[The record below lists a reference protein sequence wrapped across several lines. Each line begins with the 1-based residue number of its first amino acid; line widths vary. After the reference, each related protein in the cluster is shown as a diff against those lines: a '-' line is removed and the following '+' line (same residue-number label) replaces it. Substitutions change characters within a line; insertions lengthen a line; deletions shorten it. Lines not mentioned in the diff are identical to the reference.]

1 MGAWRCS
8 ARTAW
13 SQHRPARDEWPRRH
27 FALRRVRRRARRDG
41 HAALHWEPRNKT
53 AGLGGIRVMQWRI
66 SSLVKTFVSP
76 DSSLGELDAQSVA
89 TLIATASDIALVV
102 DADGTIRD
110 IAFQSEELA
119 DDLDGSGGWV
129 GRKLMATVV
138 PDSRPKVTHLLADAA
153 AHNTK
158 PKWRHLNHAALD
170 GRSIPVLYCAV
181 QVGQDGRMV
190 AFGRDLRAMSSL
202 QQKLMTAQ
210 EALERDYSRMREV
223 EARYRL
229 LFQMSSEAVLI
240 LDTVRHRVVEA
251 NPAARALFGGRADQ
265 ASGQAL
271 GDIFSPD
278 TLDSIAAHLGA
289 IRADGRAEE
298 FTARLAGDGAE
309 VLVAASLF
317 RQENATLFLVRIS
330 PAPADTTRVPDV
342 KRKLLR
348 LVESAPDGFVV
359 TDSTG
364 NILTAN
370 NAFLEMAGLA
380 DEDMA
385 RGESL
390 DRWVGTSGVELDLL
404 ITNLRQRGS
413 VRFFTTTVRG
423 EDTASAQVEISAVSI
438 GNGGQ
443 PSFGFAI
450 RAIGPRL
457 QVEPRASRPLP
468 RSIEQLTE
476 LIGRVPLKDLVREST
491 DVIEKLCIEA
501 ALELTGDNRASAA
514 EMLGLSRQSLYV
526 KLRRYGLGDLATNEQ
541 N

>member
-1 MGAWRCS
+1 
-8 ARTAW
+8 
-13 SQHRPARDEWPRRH
+13 
-27 FALRRVRRRARRDG
+27 
-41 HAALHWEPRNKT
+41 
-53 AGLGGIRVMQWRI
+53 MQWRI
-66 SSLVKTFVSP
+66 ASLVKAFVSP
-76 DSSLGELDAQSVA
+76 ESSFGELDARSVA
-89 TLIATASDIALVV
+89 TLIATASDVALVV

-110 IAFQSEELA
+110 FAFQSEELSN
-119 DDLDGSGGWV
+119 DLDASNDWAGK
-129 GRKLMATVV
+129 KLAATVV
-138 PDSRPKVTHLLADAA
+138 PDSLPKVTHLLADAA
-153 AHNTK
+153 THNSK
-158 PKWRHLNHAALD
+158 PKWRHLNHATAD
-170 GRSIPVLYCAV
+170 GHSVPVLYCAV
-181 QVGQDGRMV
+181 RVGEDGRMV

-202 QQKLMTAQ
+202 QQRLVMAQ
-210 EALERDYSRMREV
+210 ETLERDFARMREV

-240 LDTVRHRVVEA
+240 LDTVRHHVVEA
-251 NPAARALFGGRADQ
+251 NPAARGLLGAKAEQ
-265 ASGQAL
+265 ASGQTLA
-271 GDIFSPD
+271 DIFAAD
-278 TLDSIAAHLGA
+278 TIDTVQAHLGA
-289 IRADGRAEE
+289 IRADGRAED
-298 FTARLAGDGAE
+298 FPARLASTGAE
-309 VLVAASLF
+309 VLVAASIF
-317 RQENATLFLVRIS
+317 RQESATFFLVRIS
-330 PAPADTTRVPDV
+330 MAPVDTTSVPDA
-342 KRKLLR
+342 KKKLLK

-370 NAFLEMAGLA
+370 AAFLEMAGIGT
-380 DEDMA
+380 EDMA

-390 DRWVGTSGVELDLL
+390 DRWVGESGVELDVL

-413 VRFFTTTVRG
+413 VRFFTTQVRN
-423 EDTASAQVEISAVSI
+423 EDSTTAQVEISAVAI

-450 RAIGPRL
+450 RNIGPRL
-457 QVEPRASRPLP
+457 QVEMPPA
-468 RSIEQLTE
+468 RSLTRSVEQLTE

>member
-1 MGAWRCS
+1 
-8 ARTAW
+8 
-13 SQHRPARDEWPRRH
+13 
-27 FALRRVRRRARRDG
+27 
-41 HAALHWEPRNKT
+41 
-53 AGLGGIRVMQWRI
+53 MQWRI
-66 SSLVKTFVSP
+66 SALVKTFASP
-76 DSSLGELDAQSVA
+76 DSSLGSLDAQSVA
-89 TLIATASDIALVV
+89 TLIATASDVALIL

-110 IAFQSEELA
+110 IAFQSEELSG
-119 DDLDGSGGWV
+119 DLDSGGAWI
-129 GRKLMATVV
+129 GRKLAATVA
-138 PDSRPKVTHLLADAA
+138 PDSVPKVTHLLVDAA
-153 AHNTK
+153 TPNAK
-158 PKWRHLNHAALD
+158 PKWRHLNHVTAA
-170 GRSIPVLYCAV
+170 GASVPVLYCAV
-181 QVGQDGRMV
+181 QVGTDGRVV

-202 QQKLMTAQ
+202 QQRLVIAQ
-210 EALERDYSRMREV
+210 ETLERDYSRMRDV
-223 EARYRL
+223 EARYRM

-240 LDTVRHRVVEA
+240 LDPVRHRVMEA
-251 NPAARALFGGRADQ
+251 NPAARLLFGDRADKP
-265 ASGQAL
+265 SGQTLANL
-271 GDIFSPD
+271 FSRD
-278 TLDSIAAHLGA
+278 TLDSVTAHLGA
-289 IRADGRAEE
+289 IRSDGRTEE
-298 FTARLAGDGAE
+298 FTAKLAAGE
-309 VLVAASLF
+309 RPVMVSASLF
-317 RQENATLFLVRIS
+317 RQENATLFLVRIT
-330 PAPADTTRVPDV
+330 AAAEAGARTPDV
-342 KRKLLR
+342 KRTLLR

-380 DEDMA
+380 HEDLA

-390 DRWVGTSGVELDLL
+390 DRWVGESGVELDVL

-413 VRFFTTTVRG
+413 VRFFTTIVRS
-423 EDTASAQVEISAVSI
+423 EDAVLAKVEISAVAI

-450 RAIGPRL
+450 RNIGPRL
-457 QVEPRASRPLP
+457 QLEAPPLRALP

>member
-1 MGAWRCS
+1 
-8 ARTAW
+8 
-13 SQHRPARDEWPRRH
+13 
-27 FALRRVRRRARRDG
+27 
-41 HAALHWEPRNKT
+41 
-53 AGLGGIRVMQWRI
+53 MQWRI

-76 DSSLGELDAQSVA
+76 DSSLGELDAHSVA
-89 TLIATASDIALVV
+89 TLIATASDIALII
-102 DADGTIRD
+102 DSDGVIRD
-110 IAFQSEELA
+110 IAFQSEELS
-119 DDLDGSGGWV
+119 DDLDTSAEWV

-138 PDSRPKVTHLLADAA
+138 LDSRPKVTHLLADAA
-153 AHNTK
+153 LHNIK
-158 PKWRHLNHAALD
+158 PKWRHLNHAAAD

-181 QVGQDGRMV
+181 QVGGDGRMV

-202 QQKLMTAQ
+202 QQRLMSAQ

-223 EARYRL
+223 ETRYRL

-251 NPAARALFGGRADQ
+251 NPAARVLFGARADQ
-265 ASGQAL
+265 TSGQSLA
-271 GDIFSPD
+271 DIFAAD
-278 TLDSIAAHLGA
+278 TIDSIAAHLGA
-289 IRADGRAEE
+289 IRADGRSEE
-298 FTARLAGDGAE
+298 FAARLAHDDSE

-317 RQENATLFLVRIS
+317 RQENATQFLVRIS
-330 PAPADTTRVPDV
+330 PVPAEGARVPDV
-342 KRKLLR
+342 KRKLLK

-380 DEDMA
+380 EEDLA

-390 DRWVGTSGVELDLL
+390 DRWVGNSGVELDVL

-413 VRFFTTTVRG
+413 VRFFTTTVRA
-423 EDTASAQVEISAVSI
+423 EDGSTAQVEISAVAI
-438 GNGGQ
+438 GSGGQ

-450 RAIGPRL
+450 RNIGPRL
-457 QVEPRASRPLP
+457 QVEPRAARTLP

-476 LIGRVPLKDLVREST
+476 LIGRVSLKDLVREST

>member
-1 MGAWRCS
+1 
-8 ARTAW
+8 
-13 SQHRPARDEWPRRH
+13 
-27 FALRRVRRRARRDG
+27 
-41 HAALHWEPRNKT
+41 
-53 AGLGGIRVMQWRI
+53 MQWRI

-76 DSSLGELDAQSVA
+76 DSSLGELDARSVA
-89 TLIATASDIALVV
+89 TLIATASDIALIV

-110 IAFQSEELA
+110 IAFQSEELS
-119 DDLDGSGGWV
+119 DDLDTSNHWV
-129 GRKLMATVV
+129 GRKLMSTVV
-138 PDSRPKVTHLLADAA
+138 QDSRPKVTHLLADAA
-153 AHNTK
+153 TPNAR
-158 PKWRHLNHAALD
+158 PKWRHLNHAAAD

-202 QQKLMTAQ
+202 QQRLMTAQ
-210 EALERDYSRMREV
+210 ETLERDYSRMREV

-251 NPAARALFGGRADQ
+251 NPAARMLFGARAEQ
-265 ASGQAL
+265 TSGQNLAE
-271 GDIFSPD
+271 IFSAD
-278 TLDSIAAHLGA
+278 TLDSVTAHLGA

-298 FTARLAGDGAE
+298 FSARLANDNTE
-309 VLVAASLF
+309 VLIAASLF
-317 RQENATLFLVRIS
+317 RQENSTLFLVRIS
-330 PAPADTTRVPDV
+330 QTPADSARVPDA
-342 KRKLLR
+342 KRKLLK

-359 TDSTG
+359 TDNAG

-380 DEDMA
+380 DEDLA
-385 RGESL
+385 RGEPL
-390 DRWVGTSGVELDLL
+390 DRWVGNSGVELDVL

-413 VRFFTTTVRG
+413 VRFFTTTVRS
-423 EDTASAQVEISAVSI
+423 EDTSSAQVEISAVAI

-450 RAIGPRL
+450 RNIGPRL
-457 QVEPRASRPLP
+457 QVEPRAARALP

-476 LIGRVPLKDLVREST
+476 LIGRVSLKDLVREST

-526 KLRRYGLGDLATNEQ
+526 KLRRYGLGDLATHEQ
-541 N
+541 D

>member
-1 MGAWRCS
+1 
-8 ARTAW
+8 
-13 SQHRPARDEWPRRH
+13 
-27 FALRRVRRRARRDG
+27 
-41 HAALHWEPRNKT
+41 
-53 AGLGGIRVMQWRI
+53 MQWRI

-76 DSSLGELDAQSVA
+76 DSSLGDLDAQSVA
-89 TLIATASDIALVV
+89 TLIATASDIALIL
-102 DADGTIRD
+102 DSDGVIRD

-119 DDLDGSGGWV
+119 GDLDTSGEWL
-129 GRKLMATVV
+129 GRNLMATVV
-138 PDSRPKVTHLLADAA
+138 LDSRPKVTHLLADAA
-153 AHNTK
+153 MHNTK
-158 PKWRHLNHAALD
+158 PKWRHLNHATSD

-181 QVGQDGRMV
+181 QVGEDGRMV

-210 EALERDYSRMREV
+210 ETLERDYSRMREV

-251 NPAARALFGGRADQ
+251 NPAARVLFGTRAEQ
-265 ASGQAL
+265 ASGQSL
-271 GDIFSPD
+271 SDIFSSD

-298 FTARLAGDGAE
+298 FLARLASDNTE
-309 VLVAASLF
+309 VTVAASLF

-330 PAPADTTRVPDV
+330 PAPSEAARVPDV
-342 KRKLLR
+342 KRKLLK

-359 TDSTG
+359 TDNTG
-364 NILTAN
+364 NVLTAN
-370 NAFLEMAGLA
+370 TAFLDMAGLA

-390 DRWVGTSGVELDLL
+390 DRWVGNSGVELDVL

-413 VRFFTTTVRG
+413 VRFFTTVVRS
-423 EDTASAQVEISAVSI
+423 EDTSTAQVEISAVAI

-450 RAIGPRL
+450 RNIGPRL
-457 QVEPRASRPLP
+457 QVEPAAARALP
-468 RSIEQLTE
+468 KSIEQLTD
-476 LIGRVPLKDLVREST
+476 LIGRVSLKDLVREST

-526 KLRRYGLGDLATNEQ
+526 KLRRYGLGDLAAHEQ